1 MRRFRISCHWLGAVL
16 TFAMPFCASNPIEA
30 QTISPPSL
38 SFGNWVIN
46 TTASRSVTLTNNQ
59 SVPLSISSISV
70 SGQFTE
76 SSNCPISPKTLASGA
91 TCSILVV
98 FAPTILGAQVGTLT
112 ANNNISNVSAAL
124 SGAGVLP
131 VVVAPST
138 LVFAQQLVNTTTPVQ
153 VLTVQNYQTVP
164 LQISGISVS
173 GDFSDVTTC
182 PVAPNTLAARSSCQI
197 SIAFSPT
204 SAGALT
210 GTLTV
215 SDNAADSPQVQLTG
229 TGVAGGLG
237 AVTSVNQNTCPPG
250 FVQGVCYGLTV
261 SCPAVGNVQANLKVT
276 EVNNPIGTIVL
287 ASGGNGTTLWEANQY
302 GPLAINNMLGAGYS
316 VVQVAWVPPYGW
328 QIGPGG
334 MRAVACRPA
343 TVINWVYSNIHE
355 NGSSAPMCAA
365 GTSAGSE
372 EIGLGL
378 AYYGLGD
385 ILAMAELI
393 SGPPF
398 SREDSSCECNQPK
411 VPDPCGNTT
420 LSQCVGAVDAL
431 RFVDPAYSSPICSQ
445 AVQTQNTANGP
456 AFLSDSIVSPD
467 ASLSY
472 PASYVHFVWG
482 GQDLSSS
489 PAMGQE
495 YQQAITSSAGSA
507 CVADAPHEVLSVPDG
522 ATQVSNDLIS
532 SCHLYSSPKK

>member
-1 MRRFRISCHWLGAVL
+1 MRRSGISCHWLGVVL
-16 TFAMPFCASNPIEA
+16 TFAMPFCASNPITA
-30 QTISPPSL
+30 QTINPPSL

-46 TTASRSVTLTNNQ
+46 TTASRSVTLANNQ
-59 SVPLSISSISV
+59 SAPLSISGITV
-70 SGQFTE
+70 SGEYTE
-76 SSNCPISPKTLASGA
+76 SSNCPIPPKTLAPGA
-91 TCSILVV
+91 TCAILVV
-98 FAPTILGAQVGTLT
+98 FAPTVLGVQVGTLT
-112 ANNNISNVSAAL
+112 VDNNILNVSAAL
-124 SGAGVLP
+124 SGAAVLP
-131 VVVAPST
+131 VVMAPSPM
-138 LVFAQQLVNTTTPVQ
+138 VFAQQLVNTTSPVQ

-164 LQISGISVS
+164 LQISGISIS
-173 GDFSDVTTC
+173 GDFSDTTNC
-182 PVAPNTLAARSSCQI
+182 PVAPNALAARSSCAI
-197 SIAFSPT
+197 SVAFSPA

-210 GTLTV
+210 GTVTV
-215 SDNAADSPQVQLTG
+215 SDNAADSPQVQLAG

-237 AVTSVNQNTCPPG
+237 TVTGVNENTCPPG

-261 SCPAVGNVQANLKVT
+261 SCPAVGDVQANVKVT
-276 EVNNPIGTIVL
+276 EVNNPIGTVVL
-287 ASGGNGTTLWEANQY
+287 ASGGNGTTLWEANAY
-302 GPLAINNMLGAGYS
+302 GPLAINNVLGAGYS
-316 VVQVAWVPPYGW
+316 VVQMAWVPPSGW

-343 TVINWVYSNIHE
+343 TVINWIYSNIHQ

-365 GTSAGSE
+365 GTSAGAE

-378 AYYGLGD
+378 AHYGLGN
-385 ILAMAELI
+385 ILAMAELV

-398 SREDSSCECNQPK
+398 SREDYSCECNQPK

-495 YQQAITSSAGSA
+495 YLQAITSGAGSA
-507 CVADAPHEVLSVPDG
+507 CVADAPHEVLSVQDG
-522 ATQVSNDLIS
+522 AQQVSNDLIS
-532 SCHLYSSPKK
+532 GCHLYSSQKR